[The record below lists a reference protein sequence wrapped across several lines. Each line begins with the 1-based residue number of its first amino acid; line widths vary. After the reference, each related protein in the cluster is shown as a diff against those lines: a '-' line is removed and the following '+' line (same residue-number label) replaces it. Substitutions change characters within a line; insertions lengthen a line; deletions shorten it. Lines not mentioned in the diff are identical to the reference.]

1 MLQWCHPSA
10 QLLFC
15 PPARLLFSH
24 PVMSSS
30 LQPVDSSTPGL
41 LSLTVSWSLHKFM
54 SIASMMPSSHLI
66 LWHPLL
72 LSVFPSTGDFS
83 SESAVHI
90 RWPKHWSFSFSPSS
104 EYSEFISPE
113 TDWFYLLAV
122 QGTLRS
128 LLQDHSLKAS
138 ILWLSASLMVQLSQL
153 YVTTRKTIALT
164 IWTFD
169 SRAKSLLFS
178 ILSRFVLA
186 SPTCYYLQNK
196 SQLLYKGTHS
206 LPGWGH
212 PSFQP
217 CLPLHACL
225 CGLGLSPPGT
235 SWHCP
240 ETQVLWHLKCFPF
253 LYTLSLFIF
262 SPAWTV
268 CYPHSSPFHVCA

>member
-54 SIASMMPSSHLI
+54 SIALMMPSSHLI

-104 EYSEFISPE
+104 EYSELISPE

-138 ILWLSASLMVQLSQL
+138 ILQHSALLTIQPLQPYM
-153 YVTTRKTIALT
+153 TTGKTVALT
-164 IWTFD
+164 IWT
-169 SRAKSLLFS
+169 SVGRAMSAFRHT
-178 ILSRFVLA
+178 I
-186 SPTCYYLQNK
+186 
-196 SQLLYKGTHS
+196 
-206 LPGWGH
+206 
-212 PSFQP
+212 
-217 CLPLHACL
+217 
-225 CGLGLSPPGT
+225 
-235 SWHCP
+235 
-240 ETQVLWHLKCFPF
+240 
-253 LYTLSLFIF
+253 
-262 SPAWTV
+262 
-268 CYPHSSPFHVCA
+268 